1 MHHLVHKS
9 SYKPVLLPA
18 TWETS
23 TYYIYI
29 HIENHF
35 SYLSEFF
42 V

>member
-23 TYYIYI
+23 TYIYI